1 MKKFLNLIIFVT
13 IFVTLAGSKYVPEET
28 IINVKDYVSEKHEIN
43 AENKPL
49 HRDLQQSGHQYLL
62 KLNNNE
68 DNDDNDEHNYDGQQS
83 LFNAQQAKTNA
94 HQLQPIPMQQKSYDI
109 DDDVVVKAKNRTN
122 NVYENLEAQPTGLAE
137 QQQQH
142 HAHNNDVLLAN
153 NADDN
158 DESYATLPHS
168 RQKRQLSDFLIAPN
182 TRWCGR
188 GNTANGTYN
197 HLGGASMADKC
208 CRTHDHCKLYIPAM
222 SNRFD
227 LFNYRP
233 YTLSHCNCD
242 RRFRTCLKMASD
254 EDANTIGKLFFNLV
268 QTQCFVLTKE
278 VVCQQRGSDGTCL
291 KEHIKQKAYLRNNK
305 KY

>member
-1 MKKFLNLIIFVT
+1 MLLKNLNFLINVT
-13 IFVTLAGSKYVPEET
+13 IFVTLAGAIYVPEPTGNYKELT
-28 IINVKDYVSEKHEIN
+28 
-43 AENKPL
+43 NKPL
-49 HRDLQQSGHQYLL
+49 QARDLIAGEH
-62 KLNNNE
+62 KLNNHYNN
-68 DNDDNDEHNYDGQQS
+68 DNDDVIHNDGQQQS
-83 LFNAQQAKTNA
+83 LFNTHHQETNNKNAAQLLPT
-94 HQLQPIPMQQKSYDI
+94 PMQEKSYDI
-109 DDDVVVKAKNRTN
+109 NDDVAIAISAKNRTDKQQRRH
-122 NVYENLEAQPTGLAE
+122 ENLGAQPITGLAE
-137 QQQQH
+137 QHQH
-142 HAHNNDVLLAN
+142 HKNDVLIVEQENL
-153 NADDN
+153 N
-158 DESYATLPHS
+158 DLPNTLKHS

-208 CRTHDHCKLYIPAM
+208 CRTHDHCKLYIPGM

-242 RRFRTCLKMASD
+242 RRFRTCLKMAND

-268 QTQCFVLTKE
+268 QTQCFILAKE
-278 VVCQQRGSDGTCL
+278 VVCQQRAPNGTCL

>member
-1 MKKFLNLIIFVT
+1 MKKFLNLLIIVT
-13 IFVTLAGSKYVPEET
+13 IYISWVWTIYVPEHT
-28 IINVKDYVSEKHEIN
+28 DNKQINEKQFGIE
-43 AENKPL
+43 KPL
-49 HRDLQQSGHQYLL
+49 GKILQTIEDRYVL
-62 KLNNNE
+62 KLNNINN
-68 DNDDNDEHNYDGQQS
+68 NDADVDDGQQQIV
-83 LFNAQQAKTNA
+83 FNAQQAKNA
-94 HQLQPIPMQQKSYDI
+94 HQFKLIPTQQKSYDI
-109 DDDVVVKAKNRTN
+109 DDDVVVSAKKRTN
-122 NVYENLEAQPTGLAE
+122 LMHEKNLEAQPTGLVAVAAAAE
-137 QQQQH
+137 QNT
-142 HAHNNDVLLAN
+142 HNNDVLTTEEKYN
-153 NADDN
+153 TEDDSL
-158 DESYATLPHS
+158 ETPTHS

-208 CRTHDHCKLYIPAM
+208 CRTHDHCKVYIPAM

-268 QTQCFVLTKE
+268 QTQCFVLVKE
-278 VVCQQRGSDGTCL
+278 VVCQQRAKDGTCL
-291 KEHIKQKAYLRNNK
+291 KEHVKQKAYLRNNK